1 MTATSLAELQ
11 YRHRRTL
18 KGTISNKLMSA
29 KKRARKDGMS
39 FELDNAFVTTL
50 WNTQQGK
57 CAKTGV
63 EMGRI
68 GDKWTSPSLDR
79 IDPFKGYEKD
89 NVQWVCWRYND
100 AKSSMTD
107 ESFLGLCLAVAATY
121 FKQLEGAT
129 TIPTGSTLKRV
140 EAPNIQNG

>member
-1 MTATSLAELQ
+1 MTASTLAELQ

-29 KKRARKDGMS
+29 KKRAKKDGFS
-39 FELDNAFVTTL
+39 FNLDNAFVTEL
-50 WNTQQGK
+50 WELQEGK

-68 GDKWTSPSLDR
+68 GDKWLSPSLDR
-79 IDPFKGYEKD
+79 IDPNKGYDRD
-89 NVQWVCWRYND
+89 NVQWVCWRYNA
-100 AKSSMTD
+100 AKAEMTD
-107 ESFLGLCLAVAATY
+107 DSFLSLCLAVAATY

-129 TIPTGSTLKRV
+129 TIPKGSTPKQV
-140 EAPNIQNG
+140 EAPDTQNG